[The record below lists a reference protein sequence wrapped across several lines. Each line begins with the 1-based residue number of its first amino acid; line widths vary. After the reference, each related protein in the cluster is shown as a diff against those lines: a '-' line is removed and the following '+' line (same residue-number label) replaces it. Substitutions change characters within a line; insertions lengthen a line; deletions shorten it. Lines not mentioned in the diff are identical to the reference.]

1 MNSKKK
7 IIAGVFFLFIL
18 CFCIGIKLS
27 LASTLRSERG
37 PETIRMLTIGNSFA
51 DNACQYLKEI
61 TESVK
66 GYQIII
72 GNANIG
78 GAALDKHADFIKK
91 SEVDP
96 TFKPY
101 NGKSLKDW
109 LLEEQWDVITIQQVS
124 HKSYKIESY
133 QPYADEIV
141 AYIQKYMPNA
151 KIYIHQTWAY
161 APDCIRLDEF
171 GITSDQMYKGLK
183 KNYKA
188 LSKHYDFPVLNSGDA
203 FHRAYKTNQINLWND
218 EDRFHA
224 NVNGSY
230 LAGCVW
236 FSELF
241 DVSPKEIKYVPAG
254 MPELTANFLR
264 GHADVR

>member
-7 IIAGVFFLFIL
+7 IITGVFFLFIL
-18 CFCIGIKLS
+18 SFSGGIMMS
-27 LASTLRSERG
+27 LANTLRSERG

-51 DNACQYLKEI
+51 DNACQYLEEI

-109 LLEEQWDVITIQQVS
+109 LLEDEWDVVTIQQVS
-124 HKSYKIESY
+124 HKSYKLESY

-141 AYIQKYMPNA
+141 TYIQKYVPNA

-161 APDCIRLDEF
+161 APDCIRLNEF
-171 GITSDQMYKGLK
+171 GINTEQMYKGLK
-183 KNYKA
+183 KNYKN
-188 LSKHYDFPVLNSGDA
+188 LSNRYNLKILKSGDA
-203 FHRAYKTNQINLWND
+203 FHTAYKATQIDLWNP

-224 NVNGSY
+224 NINGSY

-241 DVSPKEIKYVPAG
+241 NVSARKIQFVPDE
-254 MPELTANFLR
+254 MTKQTADLLKRFVPN
-264 GHADVR
+264 